1 MTLEELKARHTA
13 SCGRINKIEKRGTR
27 RYRIGQRT
35 VRYGDLATLYKQESD
50 LSKEISRLERPRST
64 VAVLG
69 RRR

>member
-1 MTLEELKARHTA
+1 MPLEELKARHTA
-13 SCGRINKIEKRGTR
+13 VLRAINKIENGAQE
-27 RYRIGQRT
+27 YRIGQRT